1 MMVALTLLCASLA
14 ACAEATNPNRQQQQT
29 VSQPTAEAQP
39 EDNAGNV
46 GIDSPDSGRAEKD
59 KEAREGLYPE
69 DESDSHKGNVGI
81 DSPDSGRAEKDKEA
95 REELERQQEEEAE
108 RQREEEERQQEEAE
122 RQREEEERQ
131 QEEQAYSG
139 NGTYILSD
147 GTEVHTEHS
156 IEDYI
161 EKDEYYVKRDG
172 VLTPKYEFI
181 LDIGKMCYDIFGGG
195 ALETAAGFSFTND
208 RRSGGVI
215 FSEYDENNLV
225 HAITIDAKDDEDF
238 PTYSIVKMYDCS
250 MPARWWPD
258 DKNTIKVG
266 ESYMHLD
273 LAVLMLYGLEQAKDN
288 PKRNIFADI
297 PFVSNYDYK
306 ESRHW

>member
-1 MMVALTLLCASLA
+1 MVALTLLCASLA
-14 ACAEATNPNRQQQQT
+14 ACAGAANPNQQQT

-69 DESDSHKGNVGI
+69 DESNSHKGNVGI

-95 REELERQQEEEAE
+95 REELERQQEEAE

-161 EKDEYYVKRDG
+161 ERNEYRASVNG
-172 VLTPKYEFI
+172 VPTELHEFI
-181 LDIGKMCYDIFGGG
+181 LDIGKMCYDIFGSGE
-195 ALETAAGFSFTND
+195 LEGAAGFDFEGGGVEFSEFDEKNLAHAATIEV
-208 RRSGGVI
+208 RSSGG
-215 FSEYDENNLV
+215 SS
-225 HAITIDAKDDEDF
+225 A
-238 PTYSIVKMYDCS
+238 YSIVKMFDCS
-250 MPARWWPD
+250 MPANWLPD
-258 DKNTIKVG
+258 DKHTIKVG
-266 ESYMHLD
+266 ETYMHLD
-273 LAVLMLYGLEQAKDN
+273 LAVLILYGLEQAEAD
-288 PKRNIFADI
+288 PRWDIFADI
-297 PFVSNYDYK
+297 PFVSNYGSK
-306 ESRHW
+306 GAQHWQP

>member
-1 MMVALTLLCASLA
+1 MVALTLLCASLV
-14 ACAEATNPNRQQQQT
+14 ACAGATKPNQQQP

-46 GIDSPDSGRAEKD
+46 GIASPDSSRAEKD
-59 KEAREGLYPE
+59 KEAREELYPE
-69 DESDSHKGNVGI
+69 NESDSHKGNLGI
-81 DSPDSGRAEKDKEA
+81 ESPDSGRAEKDKEA
-95 REELERQQEEEAE
+95 REELERQQEE
-108 RQREEEERQQEEAE
+108 
-122 RQREEEERQ
+122 
-131 QEEQAYSG
+131 QAHSG

-147 GTEVHTEHS
+147 GTEVHTDHK

-161 EKDEYYVKRDG
+161 ERNEYYVKRDG
-172 VLTPKYEFI
+172 VLTPKHEFI

-195 ALETAAGFSFTND
+195 ALEAAAGFSFTYD

-273 LAVLMLYGLEQAKDN
+273 LAVLILYGLEQAKDN